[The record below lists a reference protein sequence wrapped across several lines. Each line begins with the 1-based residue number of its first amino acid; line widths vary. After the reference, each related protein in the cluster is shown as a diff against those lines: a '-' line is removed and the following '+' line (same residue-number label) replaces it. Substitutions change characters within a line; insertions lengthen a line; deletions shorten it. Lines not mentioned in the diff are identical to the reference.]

1 MGEIQRQIEELKA
14 LTEMD
19 MLPEETKEE
28 IRMAI
33 KLAESVQDYDN
44 SPKKE
49 VSSVKK
55 LEIKFI
61 NKSPYKN
68 PVYAKEGDSG
78 FDLRANESGSLKPL
92 ERKLVPTGLFFEL
105 PEGCELQI
113 RPRSG
118 LAYKHGITV
127 LNSPGTVDTG
137 YRGEIKV
144 LLVNISNDKFTWNK
158 GDRIAQGVVSYR
170 ISSDYGNLLE
180 VLEINKS
187 ERGEGGFGSTG
198 TK

>member
-1 MGEIQRQIEELKA
+1 MGEIQKQIEELKSLA
-14 LTEMD
+14 EMD

-28 IRMAI
+28 IKMAI

-44 SPKKE
+44 KKPESKFKKVE
-49 VSSVKK
+49 VKY
-55 LEIKFI
+55 I
-61 NKSPYKN
+61 NKSNNKN
-68 PVYAKEGDSG
+68 PIYAKEGDSG
-78 FDLRANESGSLKPL
+78 FDLRANERGSLKPL
-92 ERKLVPTGLFFEL
+92 ERKLVGTGLYFEL
-105 PEGCELQI
+105 PGGYELQI

-118 LAYKHGITV
+118 LAYKNGVTV

-144 LLVNISNDKFTWNK
+144 LLVNISNEKFTWDK
-158 GDRIAQGVVSYR
+158 GERIAQGVVSHR
-170 ISSDYGNLLE
+170 VSSDFGELIE
-180 VLEINKS
+180 VFEINES

>member
-1 MGEIQRQIEELKA
+1 MGEIQKQIEELKA
-14 LTEMD
+14 LAELD
-19 MLPEETKEE
+19 MLPEETREE

-33 KLAESVQDYDN
+33 QLAESVQDHDKN
-44 SPKKE
+44 GGLSNK
-49 VSSVKK
+49 
-55 LEIKFI
+55 IKINFV
-61 NKSPYKN
+61 NKSNNKN

-78 FDLRANESGSLKPL
+78 FDLRANENGTLKPL
-92 ERKLVPTGLFFEL
+92 ERKLVGTGLYFEL
-105 PEGCELQI
+105 PDGYELQI

-118 LAYKHGITV
+118 LAYKNGITV

-144 LLVNISNDKFTWNK
+144 LLINLSNETFTWEK
-158 GDRIAQGVVSYR
+158 GERIAQGVIAHR
-170 ISSDYGNLLE
+170 ISSDFGNLIE
-180 VLEINKS
+180 VTEISES

>member
-1 MGEIQRQIEELKA
+1 MGEIQNQINELKSLA
-14 LTEMD
+14 EMD

-33 KLAESVQDYDN
+33 KLAESVKDYDN
-44 SPKKE
+44 KKPE
-49 VSSVKK
+49 SNFKK
-55 LEIKFI
+55 VEIKYI
-61 NKSPYKN
+61 NKSDNKN

-78 FDLRANESGSLKPL
+78 FDLRANERGSLKPL
-92 ERKLVPTGLFFEL
+92 ERKLVSTGLYFEL
-105 PEGCELQI
+105 PNGYELQI

-118 LAYKHGITV
+118 LAYKNGITV

-144 LLVNISNDKFTWNK
+144 LLVNISNEKFTWDK
-158 GDRIAQGVVSYR
+158 GERIAQGVISHR
-170 ISSDYGNLLE
+170 ISSDFGDLIE
-180 VLEINKS
+180 VFEINES

>member
-44 SPKKE
+44 NPKKE

>member
-1 MGEIQRQIEELKA
+1 MGEIQQQIDELKE
-14 LTEMD
+14 LSKMG
-19 MLPEETKEE
+19 MLPETTRQE
-28 IRMAI
+28 ILMAI
-33 KLAESVQDYDN
+33 KLAESVQEYDA
-44 SPKKE
+44 KKKGQIE
-49 VSSVKK
+49 KEK
-55 LEIKFI
+55 IQIKYI
-61 NKSPYKN
+61 NKSDNKN

-92 ERKLVPTGLFFEL
+92 ERKLVGTGLYFEL
-105 PEGCELQI
+105 PDGYEMQI

-118 LAYKHGITV
+118 LAFKHGITV

-144 LLVNISNDKFTWNK
+144 LLVNLSNEEFTWDK
-158 GDRIAQGVVSYR
+158 GERIAQGVITHR
-170 ISSDYGNLLE
+170 ISSDYGDLIE
-180 VLEINKS
+180 VAEINES

>member
-1 MGEIQRQIEELKA
+1 MGEIQRQIEELKSLA
-14 LTEMD
+14 EMD

-28 IRMAI
+28 IKMAI

-44 SPKKE
+44 KKPESNFKKVE
-49 VSSVKK
+49 VRY
-55 LEIKFI
+55 I
-61 NKSPYKN
+61 NKSDNKN
-68 PVYAKEGDSG
+68 PIYAKVGDSG
-78 FDLRANESGSLKPL
+78 FDLRANERGSLKPL
-92 ERKLVPTGLFFEL
+92 ERKLVGTGLYFEL
-105 PEGCELQI
+105 PDGYELQI

-118 LAYKHGITV
+118 LAYKNGITV

-144 LLVNISNDKFTWNK
+144 LLVNISNEKFTWDK
-158 GDRIAQGVVSYR
+158 GERIAQGVVSHR
-170 ISSDYGNLLE
+170 ISSDFGDLIE
-180 VLEINKS
+180 VFEINES